1 METSVGS
8 SRQQEH
14 HYNSQLPSDTTI
26 DKTNLP
32 RPILPWLPSTDNV
45 NRRPAASTSS
55 RNSLGSTATGSVHLM
70 KRYVPH
76 HNPERKMRW
85 STFKWWILLSNTL
98 VSNEY
103 FLSAKEEPL
112 KNISIVAS
120 FLDHNKKLII
130 SRTVI
135 LLRIRNFTPGDSHFW
150 QM

>member
-45 NRRPAASTSS
+45 NRRPAASTLSH
-55 RNSLGSTATGSVHLM
+55 NSLGSTATGSVHLI
-70 KRYVPH
+70 KRYVPD
-76 HNPERKMRW
+76 NPERKMLW
-85 STFKWWILLSNTL
+85 STFKWWIILSNTL
-98 VSNEY
+98 VSKEY
-103 FLSAKEEPL
+103 ILSAKGEPL
-112 KNISIVAS
+112 KNISIVAF

-135 LLRIRNFTPGDSHFW
+135 LLWIRNFTLGDSHFW